1 MSSLADLYKTDFH
14 AWTLAAADLVRRHRF
29 DELNADDLAEELDSM
44 GRKERNE
51 VANHLVILLAHLLKW
66 QLQPAYRS
74 TSWRSSI
81 IEQRKQ
87 IQRQIQHSPSVR
99 PYVAEAMV
107 EAYPD
112 AVDIAARETLLDSGG
127 FPSACPYS
135 QEQVLDFD
143 YYPDQHYTGP

>member
-51 VANHLVILLAHLLKW
+51 VANRLVMLLAHLLKW
-66 QLQPAYRS
+66 HLQPAYRG

-99 PYVAEAMV
+99 PYVAEAMM

-112 AVDIAARETLLDSGG
+112 AVDIAAREILLDSGR
-127 FPSACPYS
+127 FPPACPYS

-143 YYPDQHYTGP
+143 YYPDQHHRGP